1 MPMSSSLDSPIE
13 QLLEIM
19 RRLRDPEKGCPW
31 DQEQTLQSLVS
42 HTLEE
47 AYEVA
52 EAIEN
57 NDLAELA
64 DELGDLLFQVVF
76 YSRIAEEADEFDFSA
91 VCKNISEKLIRR
103 HPHVFADDKVSSV
116 AEQTEAWEKLKA
128 AERAKKSV
136 IEKTTGSEVSVLAGV
151 SHALPAL
158 IRSIKLQKR
167 AARIGFDWPDIQAVL
182 PKVHEEIAEVEEEIQ
197 LGAEHDRMEHEIGD
211 VLFAVTNLAR
221 HAHIDPEAALRRANR
236 RFESRFAHV
245 ESVLEPKGGVAKA
258 SLNEMEMAWQDAKIE
273 EQKN

>member
-1 MPMSSSLDSPIE
+1 MTQNSPIE

-19 RRLRDPEKGCPW
+19 RCLRDPESGCPW
-31 DQEQTLQSLVS
+31 DQEQTLHSLVP

-57 NDLAELA
+57 NDLPELA

-76 YSRIAEEADEFDFSA
+76 YSRIAEETGEFDFST
-91 VCKNISEKLIRR
+91 VCNNISEKLIRR
-103 HPHVFADDKVSSV
+103 HPHVFADKKVSS
-116 AEQTEAWEKLKA
+116 AEEQTEAWEKLKA
-128 AERAKKSV
+128 AERAQKSG
-136 IEKTTGSEVSVLAGV
+136 IEKTASNNISALAGV

-158 IRSIKLQKR
+158 TRSIKLQKR
-167 AARIGFDWPDIQAVL
+167 AARVGFDWPNIHDVL

-197 LGAEHDRMEHEIGD
+197 LGADHDRMEHEIGD
-211 VLFAVTNLAR
+211 LLFAVTNLAR
-221 HAHIDPEAALRRANR
+221 HADIDPETAMRRANR

-245 ESVLEPKGGVAKA
+245 ESVLAPKGGVTEA
-258 SLNEMEMAWQDAKIE
+258 SLEEMEQAWLDAKIE
-273 EQKN
+273 ELKN